1 MFNLQSKKPLG
12 RLQYMP
18 SSYRRV
24 TEPSLKRAPG
34 EREKKGFL
42 GLLEPFGKE
51 DCAAFVV
58 DMLTYA
64 SGLFYRRV
72 RIFHIDSLGR

>member
-1 MFNLQSKKPLG
+1 
-12 RLQYMP
+12 MP

-42 GLLEPFGKE
+42 GLLEPLGKKIALPLWWT
-51 DCAAFVV
+51 C
-58 DMLTYA
+58 
-64 SGLFYRRV
+64 
-72 RIFHIDSLGR
+72 